1 MKKRDF
7 IEHLK
12 KQMRMVEI
20 EVIKQMAERLKNVK
34 DVKNIEKAEFF
45 GIVKQ
50 HEEVLK
56 VYRNIISLAERL
68 EDVKCPHYL
77 PDGTIEGDA
86 KSLEHALTRYRN
98 FLHSNLCD
106 PEKANADGMR
116 DLVDAWLGS
125 HKMFSEKYNALIGK
139 KSEA

>member
-1 MKKRDF
+1 MEKRDF

-12 KQMRMVEI
+12 KQMRRVEQA
-20 EVIKQMAERLKNVK
+20 KQVAERLNEVENTE
-34 DVKNIEKAEFF
+34 VF
-45 GIVKQ
+45 GTVTQ
-50 HEEVLK
+50 YEAVLN

-68 EDVKCPHYL
+68 EGIKCPHYL

-86 KSLEHALTRYRN
+86 KSLEHALTRYHD
-98 FLHSNLCD
+98 FLHSELCD

-125 HKMFSEKYNALIGK
+125 HKIFSEKYNTLIGK
-139 KSEA
+139 NSEE